1 MEQDIHTILERLDLV
16 LNIPEQE
23 LEVDTREQRDSIL
36 GLVDYL
42 EQELVNTTQEE
53 LEQEA
58 SVLVPALVVYRV
70 QAVQDNMVDSSQLVV
85 VVV

>member
-58 SVLVPALVVYRV
+58 SVLVPALVIYRV